1 MSTHGVKY
9 VLHTRGSSWN
19 PNSNTPESDRSQQ
32 DRPTA
37 CVIAQQYSSTS
48 FESLRSHSLKEK
60 VRRAFQKMLSFTIFL
75 ISFKLH
81 VSSCVAQGVPA
92 YLFVLHFCNF
102 VTGSVQ
108 TKETHMSDIT
118 SKFHI
123 IATPVTV
130 DIQALTHTHSL
141 SYTHI
146 HSV

>member
-1 MSTHGVKY
+1 MGSNMCYIQGGPVEIQTLTHWNLTGRSKTAPPPV
-9 VLHTRGSSWN
+9 SS
-19 PNSNTPESDRSQQ
+19 PNSILP
-32 DRPTA
+32 PLLYHCA
-37 CVIAQQYSSTS
+37 LI
-48 FESLRSHSLKEK
+48 
-60 VRRAFQKMLSFTIFL
+60 LSRKKSGARFKKCYPSRFFL